1 MATVSSAGIGSGL
14 DVNSIVTQLMAIEK
28 QPLTAL
34 QTKATS
40 IQGTVS
46 EYGKIKS
53 DIATLNDLSAKL
65 ASASTWNQTVA
76 TSTGGGVTGSTSG
89 SSPGTYTVEVQSL
102 ASVQ

>member
-34 QTKATS
+34 QTKATT
-40 IQGTVS
+40 IQSTVS

-53 DIATLNDLSAKL
+53 DVSTLNDLATKL
-65 ASASTWNQTVA
+65 ASSTTWNQAAAPSSSTAVTA
-76 TSTGGGVTGSTSG
+76 TSNGATAGSFSVSVT
-89 SSPGTYTVEVQSL
+89 SL
-102 ASVQ
+102 AS